1 MRWIVV
7 GRIFVSI
14 ALILELELFQ
24 APALAVLLV
33 TALALIPLAMWLGRA
48 TEELAAHTG

>member
-7 GRIFVSI
+7 GLIFVSI
-14 ALILELELFQ
+14 ALILELFQ

-33 TALALIPLAMWLGRA
+33 TALALIPLAMWLGRS